1 MFGKCFQVKPCLL
14 LHPIEW
20 LCSVIDTATGFQKK
34 TNIAVSKLTVFDKDL
49 SSHHELKHDLVTFE
63 ETTIDVSVDLHS
75 QAIYNVFYSLLSKLG
90 FLRVDD

>member
-1 MFGKCFQVKPCLL
+1 
-14 LHPIEW
+14 
-20 LCSVIDTATGFQKK
+20 
-34 TNIAVSKLTVFDKDL
+34 
-49 SSHHELKHDLVTFE
+49 VTFE